1 MKKKIIR
8 SVFVVAFAMVAG
20 YNVYCSQKPAE
31 MSDMALVDVEAL
43 AGCEVSSNS
52 SNNTGIC
59 SKDVNTS
66 KEYCV
71 TSSSQWGGGP
81 QCSGTI

>member
-31 MSDMALVDVEAL
+31 MSDMALANVEAL
-43 AGCEVSSNS
+43 ARDEVWGCDNGCVDNG
-52 SNNTGIC
+52 NGCVCNGWHQYYA
-59 SKDVNTS
+59 
-66 KEYCV
+66 EYH
-71 TSSSQWGGGP
+71 W
-81 QCSGTI
+81 